1 MKISSQLQQCTF
13 NTVKI
18 ETLGLLRA
26 YQNIFEGIIFQ
37 PLLTLK
43 KTALFWKSKL
53 SINKNSSNADIIAEI
68 F

>member
-1 MKISSQLQQCTF
+1 MKT
-13 NTVKI
+13 

-43 KTALFWKSKL
+43 KTAVFWKSKL